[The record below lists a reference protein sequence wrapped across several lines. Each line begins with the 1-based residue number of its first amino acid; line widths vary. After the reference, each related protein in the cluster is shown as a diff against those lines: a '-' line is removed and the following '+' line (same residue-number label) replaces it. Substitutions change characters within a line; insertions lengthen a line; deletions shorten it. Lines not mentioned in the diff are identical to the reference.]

1 MVQQN
6 TNMTRN
12 ELKQMWFNL
21 PTQTIVTKTILV
33 EMDKYKDRI
42 GQGTIQVTSD
52 GPDGFSQFKT
62 HQEFPI
68 KYAHDLIDSDVKY
81 KEYKLVIK

>member
-1 MVQQN
+1 
-6 TNMTRN
+6 MTRN
-12 ELKQMWFNL
+12 QLKQMWFNL

-33 EMDKYKDRI
+33 EMDKYVGRK
-42 GQGTIQVTSD
+42 GQGTVQTTSD

-62 HQEFPI
+62 HQEFPM
-68 KYAHDLIDSDVKY
+68 KYAQDLINSDVKY

>member
-1 MVQQN
+1 
-6 TNMTRN
+6 MTRN
-12 ELKQMWFNL
+12 ELKQMWGR
-21 PTQTIVTKTILV
+21 K
-33 EMDKYKDRI
+33 
-42 GQGTIQVTSD
+42 GQGTIQITSD

-68 KYAHDLIDSDVKY
+68 KYVQDLINSDEKY